1 MLPGTRANLAFASR
15 DLAAAASTLGDVG
28 EVPKMTVCNIHTQG
42 VLYTYIYYIQLYY
55 MQLYYIIYICT
66 LLYYTIYSIVTHIVG
81 IGDPIFKPL

>member
-42 VLYTYIYYIQLYY
+42 VLYTYIHIYIYYIQLYY
-55 MQLYYIIYICT
+55 MQLYYIIYMYSVV
-66 LLYYTIYSIVTHIVG
+66 LYYI
-81 IGDPIFKPL
+81 